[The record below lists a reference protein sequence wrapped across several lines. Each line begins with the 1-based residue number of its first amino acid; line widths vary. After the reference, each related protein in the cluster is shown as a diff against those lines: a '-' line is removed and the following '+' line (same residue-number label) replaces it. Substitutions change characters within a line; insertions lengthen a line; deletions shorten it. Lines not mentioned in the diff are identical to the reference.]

1 MNHYDSHWIILGN
14 LVVHLV
20 CQLTAYQSTQLT
32 IYPLFNYLPT
42 NRPHNPACSELT
54 YRSVNR
60 SFGLSV
66 NQPRNQSF
74 SQTIGHIV
82 SHTVIQPIYPMARH
96 SGSQSPSQ
104 AAAQSG
110 SHSVSHPISRPKQPA
125 N

>member
-42 NRPHNPACSELT
+42 NRPHNPACSEMT
-54 YRSVNR
+54 CRSVNR

-74 SQTIGHIV
+74 SHTV

-104 AAAQSG
+104 DAAQSG